1 MDTKD
6 INEFKPRAM
15 RSEFQTR
22 LRDELPRRQF
32 EDFASEAGSD
42 DDKRCDSD
50 DDKRCDESF
59 ATVSV
64 PSESPTK
71 SDADPGIDT
80 ALTPTG
86 PTSVPSPSCPKMSET
101 LLQSSMCKSNRQ
113 PAGHG

>member
-42 DDKRCDSD
+42 DDKRCD
-50 DDKRCDESF
+50 ESF

-80 ALTPTG
+80 TLTPTG
-86 PTSVPSPSCPKMSET
+86 PTSVPSPSSPKMSET